1 MKIVINGNDS
11 IFDELK
17 KNYRIEITLVLF
29 AAYMMGRKITK
40 REKEITKLNQMIEEL
55 KSKGE

>member
-17 KNYRIEITLVLF
+17 KKYRVEFALVLF
-29 AAYMMGRKITK
+29 TLYMVGRKITK
-40 REKEITKLNQMIEEL
+40 REKEITRLTKKLEEL
-55 KSKGE
+55 QSKGE

>member
-1 MKIVINGNDS
+1 MKIIINGNDN

-17 KNYRIEITLVLF
+17 KKYKFEFALVLF
-29 AAYMMGRKITK
+29 TLYTVARKITK
-40 REKEITKLNQMIEEL
+40 REKEITRLTNELEEL

>member
-17 KNYRIEITLVLF
+17 KKYRVEFTLVLF
-29 AAYMMGRKITK
+29 TLYMVGRKITK
-40 REKEITKLNQMIEEL
+40 REKEITRLTKKLEEL
-55 KSKGE
+55 QSKGE